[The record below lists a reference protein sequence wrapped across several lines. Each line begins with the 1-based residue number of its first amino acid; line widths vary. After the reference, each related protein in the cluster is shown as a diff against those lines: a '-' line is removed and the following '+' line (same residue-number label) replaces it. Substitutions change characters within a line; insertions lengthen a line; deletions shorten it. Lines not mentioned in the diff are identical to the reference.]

1 MKMKM
6 ETRLQLARL
15 AAGLSQS
22 QLAKASG
29 VPVGTIRD
37 YEQNGSIGG
46 ARAST
51 AKILADVLGVTIE
64 ELLEPMP
71 TSRYG
76 VTP

>member
-6 ETRLQLARL
+6 ETRLQCARI

-22 QLAKASG
+22 QLARVTG
-29 VPVGTIRD
+29 IPVGTIRD

-51 AKILADVLGVTIE
+51 AKIIADVLGVTIE
-64 ELLEPMP
+64 DLLEPVQ

-76 VTP
+76 VAP

>member
-1 MKMKM
+1 MKMK
-6 ETRLQLARL
+6 TRLQRARI

-22 QLAKASG
+22 QLSRMTG